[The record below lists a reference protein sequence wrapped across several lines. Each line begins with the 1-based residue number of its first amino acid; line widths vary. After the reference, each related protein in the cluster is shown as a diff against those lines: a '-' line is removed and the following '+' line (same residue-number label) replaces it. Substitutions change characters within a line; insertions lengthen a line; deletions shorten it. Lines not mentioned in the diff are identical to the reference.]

1 VPNGSG
7 NDPVSRTELKL
18 ELAELVLRLQE
29 SFVSRSHFTRVEE
42 ELQQQRLRALSREA
56 IREMIVESLRESDAR
71 GWTTRERFIGM
82 VLFLITAAS
91 FVLNVASVN

>member
-1 VPNGSG
+1 
-7 NDPVSRTELKL
+7 
-18 ELAELVLRLQE
+18 LQE
-29 SFVSRSHFTRVEE
+29 SFVSRTHFTRVEE

-71 GWTTRERFIGM
+71 GWTTRERFIGL

-91 FVLNVASVN
+91 FFLNVASAN